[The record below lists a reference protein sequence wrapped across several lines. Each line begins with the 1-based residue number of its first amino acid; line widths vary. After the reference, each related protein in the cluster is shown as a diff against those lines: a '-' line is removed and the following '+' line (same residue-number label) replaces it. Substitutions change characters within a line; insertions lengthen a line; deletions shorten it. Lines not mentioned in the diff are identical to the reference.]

1 MALEIVWRNPV
12 LFVTASQRVQRI
24 ESVQLEL
31 VYEATAPD
39 LAEGPLSYQTS
50 EAGLLFQ
57 ERPHVEDSESLKE
70 QAVFTLSGQMEEEP
84 AAELEPVINAET
96 SARPAILDLE
106 NPNLAG
112 WKSCWFSRALQA
124 GWHHIG
130 KLLWICPQVDHEA
143 RSLAR

>member
-12 LFVTASQRVQRI
+12 LFVTASQALQRI

-39 LAEGPLSYQTS
+39 LTAGPLSYQTS

-57 ERPHVEDSESLKE
+57 VRPHVEDSESLKE
-70 QAVFTLSGQMEEEP
+70 QAVFMLSGEMEEEP
-84 AAELEPVINAET
+84 AAELEPVINTEA
-96 SARPAILDLE
+96 SARRAILDLE
-106 NPNLAG
+106 NPTLAG
-112 WKSCWFSRALQA
+112 RKSCWFSRALQA
-124 GWHHIG
+124 GWYHIG
-130 KLLWICPQVDHEA
+130 KLRWICPQVDHEA